1 MAITPNE
8 WFNLENLKDFMDK
21 IKNIYIENTSIP
33 KKELN
38 ELLKHD
44 LWLNSKK
51 CIKYKLAEELM

>member
-21 IKNIYIENTSIP
+21 IKNIYIEHTSIP